1 MEQETGDRGLDRG
14 GTGDRRQGTGDRG
27 GTGDRRQWN
36 LKLVSFYLIKS
47 NRNNLFGATFL
58 VNCPLT
64 LHVVVLLNTYFFV
77 RVDVADVAELVEVLD
92 LRDEAEENRELEK
105 RDAMAVYSL
114 CKNIK

>member
-1 MEQETGDRGLDRG
+1 M
-14 GTGDRRQGTGDRG
+14 
-27 GTGDRRQWN
+27 
-36 LKLVSFYLIKS
+36 
-47 NRNNLFGATFL
+47 
-58 VNCPLT
+58 
-64 LHVVVLLNTYFFV
+64 LLNTYFFV